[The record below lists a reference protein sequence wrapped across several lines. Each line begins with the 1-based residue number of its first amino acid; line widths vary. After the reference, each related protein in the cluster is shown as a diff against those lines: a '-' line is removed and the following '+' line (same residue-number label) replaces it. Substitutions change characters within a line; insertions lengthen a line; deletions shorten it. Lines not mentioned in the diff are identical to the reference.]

1 MVRKQAMADLRKIWT
16 ELGIPADYAA
26 TRGLALQSEATELIS
41 IGADNQ
47 GRDCQLAPGAAQ
59 AWRAMRGAA
68 LPEGITLQPVSG
80 FRSVERQ
87 AELIRNKLVRGLC
100 LDEILR
106 SNAAPGYSE
115 HHTGRAL
122 DLTDGVAPPLSES
135 FGDTQAFAWLKRNA
149 ERFGFRL
156 SYPRNNAQRVVYEP
170 WHCCWRAKE
179 PSAGLPAP

>member
-1 MVRKQAMADLRKIWT
+1 MISRKTQMVRKQAMADLRKIWT

-87 AELIRNKLVRGLC
+87 AARGKKGLAAARAVSDDPYAPVCVRQ
-100 LDEILR
+100 
-106 SNAAPGYSE
+106 SS
-115 HHTGRAL
+115 
-122 DLTDGVAPPLSES
+122 
-135 FGDTQAFAWLKRNA
+135 
-149 ERFGFRL
+149 
-156 SYPRNNAQRVVYEP
+156 
-170 WHCCWRAKE
+170 
-179 PSAGLPAP
+179 